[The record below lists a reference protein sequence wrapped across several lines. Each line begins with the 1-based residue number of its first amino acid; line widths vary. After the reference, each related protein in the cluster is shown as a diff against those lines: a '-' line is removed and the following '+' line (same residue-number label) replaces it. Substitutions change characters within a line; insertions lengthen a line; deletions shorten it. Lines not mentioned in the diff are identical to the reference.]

1 MEAGVLAKSM
11 LFYFIATGNS
21 LYVAKQL
28 DETPISIAQAI
39 HDHKKVYI
47 GDKIGI
53 MCPVFGHEIL
63 SLVREFLEN
72 SIFKT
77 EYFYMILTYGNRHGG
92 AVELAQNLLEKLEIH
107 PSYMNVLLMVDN
119 FLPSFD
125 MNKQKMLDKK
135 VDEHIKQIQEDIE
148 KERKYIA
155 PVTDKDRLAHQEY
168 LNRMAKMPK
177 DTFSNIYHIT
187 DECIGCEIC
196 TKVCPKKCFT
206 MENQK
211 SIWHWD
217 GCITCMACIHACPM
231 MAIQMNI
238 SEKNPKAR
246 YRNENISICEIIDAN
261 NQLKIL

>member
-1 MEAGVLAKSM
+1 MEERLLEESM
-11 LFYFIATGNS
+11 LFYFTATGNS

-77 EYFYMILTYGNRHGG
+77 QYFYMILTYGNRHGG
-92 AVELAQNLLEKLEIH
+92 AVELAQKMLEKLGIH
-107 PSYMNVLLMVDN
+107 SSYMNVLLMVDN

-168 LNRMAKMPK
+168 LNRMAKMPRILSLI
-177 DTFSNIYHIT
+177 FI
-187 DECIGCEIC
+187 
-196 TKVCPKKCFT
+196 VL
-206 MENQK
+206 
-211 SIWHWD
+211 
-217 GCITCMACIHACPM
+217 
-231 MAIQMNI
+231 QMNVLDVKFVQKYVQRSVLLWRTRRVFGI
-238 SEKNPKAR
+238 QRVVLPVWHVSMLA
-246 YRNENISICEIIDAN
+246 
-261 NQLKIL
+261 L